1 MNKHICI
8 HGHFYQP
15 PRENPWLED
24 IELQDA
30 AYPYHDW
37 NEKITDECYEPNASS
52 RILGEDGWIKKIVD
66 NYSKI
71 NFNFGPTLLSW
82 MEANRPE
89 VYRAVIESDRKS
101 SRNFSGHGSAMAQ
114 AYNHMIMPLAGSRDK
129 ETQIIW
135 GIRDFEYRFGR
146 KPEGMWLPETAVDL
160 ETLDIM
166 ARQGLKFTVLA
177 PYQALR
183 FRKKGEDF
191 WRDTG
196 SGGIDTT
203 RPYSVR
209 TGKSGGM
216 INVFLYD
223 GGVSAAVA
231 FEKLLSNGERFAQ
244 RLLGAFGGGREGPLL
259 ANIAIDGETFGHHHR
274 HGDMALAYAIQYIE
288 TNRLAVITNYPEY
301 LEKNPPEY
309 EVEIKENSSWSCAHG
324 IERWR
329 SNCGCNS
336 GLHPGWRQEWRKPLR
351 NALNLLR
358 DSAALQF
365 EQMAAKYLK
374 DPWEARNDYIGVINR
389 RSPESVESWL
399 EKHRLRKLERED
411 RVIVSKLLEMQRHSM
426 LMFTSCGWFFDDI
439 SGIETIQ
446 ILQYAGRV
454 IQLYRELTGQSPER
468 EFLRILSEAGSSAA
482 GYGSGAEIY
491 EKHVRPA
498 MVNLTKVGAHYA
510 ICSLFES
517 FGDHS
522 DIYCYNVDREDH
534 HIRSSGAAN
543 LSVGKIKVASQVT
556 GESQNQMY
564 GVVNF
569 GIHNVIGGIGIY
581 RDEKKFLDMTA
592 ELKAA
597 FKRADFS
604 DVIGVLN
611 KYFEGSTYTLR
622 QLFRDKQRA
631 VLEIIL
637 NTTLEEITGDYKR
650 IYKRH
655 APLMGYLRDL
665 GIPQPK
671 AFQTTAEFVLN
682 ISLRQSL
689 ASESPDLEQINS
701 ILEEAEA
708 SRVSLD
714 GAGLGYVLEQTLDR
728 LGEKLAGRPG
738 DRSVLGQLDTAIGL
752 ARSLPFVVDLWKIQ
766 NVYYGLM
773 LNTYPEIIKKAEGGD
788 NEARGWVEQFEALGD
803 KLRIRRGG

>member
-1 MNKHICI
+1 LNKHICI

-52 RILGEDGWIKKIVD
+52 RILDENGWIKKIVD

-71 NFNFGPTLLSW
+71 SFNFGPTLLSW

-89 VYRAVIESDRKS
+89 VYRAVIESDSKS

-114 AYNHMIMPLAGSRDK
+114 AYNHMIMPLASSRDK
-129 ETQIIW
+129 ETQVIW
-135 GIRDFEYRFGR
+135 GIRDFAYRFGR
-146 KPEGMWLPETAVDL
+146 KPEGMWLPETAVDH

-166 ARQGLKFTVLA
+166 ARHGIKFTVLA
-177 PYQALR
+177 PYQATR
-183 FRKKGEDF
+183 FRKNSEG
-191 WRDTG
+191 WRDPG
-196 SGGIDTT
+196 SKGLDTT
-203 RPYSVR
+203 RPYLVR
-209 TGKSGGM
+209 TGKSGGIM
-216 INVFLYD
+216 NVFFYD

-231 FEKLLSNGERFAQ
+231 FERLLSNGERFAQ
-244 RLLGAFGGGREGPLL
+244 RLLGAIGESREGPLL
-259 ANIAIDGETFGHHHR
+259 TNIATDGETFGHHHR
-274 HGDMALAYAIQYIE
+274 HGDMALAYALQYIE
-288 TNRLAVITNYPEY
+288 SNRLAVITNYPQY
-301 LEKNPPEY
+301 LEINPPEY
-309 EVEIKENSSWSCAHG
+309 EVEIRENSSWSCAHG

-336 GLHPGWRQEWRKPLR
+336 GLHPGWGQEWRKPLR

-358 DSAALQF
+358 DLAAPQY
-365 EQMAAKYLK
+365 EKMAAKYLK
-374 DPWEARNDYIGVINR
+374 DPWEARNDYIEVINR
-389 RSPESVESWL
+389 RSPESLEIWL
-399 EKHRLRKLERED
+399 EKHQLRKLEREE
-411 RVIVSKLLEMQRHSM
+411 RVLVLKLLEMQRHSM
-426 LMFTSCGWFFDDI
+426 LMYTSCGWFFDDI

-454 IQLYRELTGQSPER
+454 VQLYRELTGQSPEG
-468 EFLRILSEAGSSAA
+468 EFLNILAEARSSAA

-491 EKHVRPA
+491 EKHVKPA
-498 MVNLTKVGAHYA
+498 KVNLTKVGAHYA
-510 ICSLFES
+510 ICSLFDS

-522 DIYCYNVDREDH
+522 EIYCYNVDREDH
-534 HIRSSGAAN
+534 HIRSAGGAN
-543 LSVGKIKVASQVT
+543 LSVGRIVVTSQIT
-556 GESQNQMY
+556 GESEKQIY

-569 GIHNVIGGIGIY
+569 GIHNVIGGIGKYKEDETY
-581 RDEKKFLDMTA
+581 RSLGA

-597 FKRADFS
+597 FDRADFS
-604 DVIGVLN
+604 DVMAVMN
-611 KYFEGSTYTLR
+611 KYFRGSQYTLR

-631 VLEIIL
+631 MLERIL
-637 NTTLEEITGDYKR
+637 NSTLDEVTADYRR

-655 APLMGYLRDL
+655 APLMRYLKEL

-671 AFQTTAEFVLN
+671 PLQTTAEFVLN
-682 ISLRQSL
+682 INLRQAL

-738 DRSVLGQLDTAIGL
+738 DRSLVGQLDNAIGL

-773 LNTYPEIIKKAEGGD
+773 LSTYQEITKKAEGGD
-788 NEARGWVEQFEALGD
+788 NEAKAWVEQFEALGD
-803 KLRIRRGG
+803 KLRIRRSR